1 MTGSVTITVLSDT
14 VVQAKGRLDT
24 SDLADRLMLL
34 DAVVNVLGLKPSDLI
49 LYLSVFGDLR
59 QAAKIVDCSKIDNLA
74 DVEVDWA
81 ELFKQMCEGSSDAGD
96 KKD

>member
-1 MTGSVTITVLSDT
+1 MTGSVTITVLSDS
-14 VVQAKGRLDT
+14 VVQARGELDT

-49 LYLSVFGDLR
+49 LYLSVFDDLR
-59 QAAKIVDCSKIDNLA
+59 QSAKIVDCSKIDNLA